1 MTRDVKT
8 HRTYDATG
16 RRDRALR
23 TRAEVLDTARALFL
37 EQGYAAT
44 TMSQIAGG
52 ANVSVEMI
60 YKSIGNKHALLK
72 AVLDVAIVGDDEPVP
87 MLQREMVARMRAEPD
102 PRRMLGIY
110 GEHIVVSWPRQVPVQ
125 LITRAAAAVDPA
137 ARDLWEAMQAER
149 LAGMSLFA
157 QNLAD
162 RGFLRPGLTAED
174 ARDVLWALTAPEQYE
189 ILVVQ
194 RDWPMERVGR
204 FIVDAMIGTLLPH
217 HP

>member
-87 MLQREMVARMRAEPD
+87 MLPREMVARMRAEPD

-149 LAGMSLFA
+149 LSGMSLFA

>member
-23 TRAEVLDTARALFL
+23 TRAEVLDSARALFL

-157 QNLAD
+157 QNVAD

>member
-23 TRAEVLDTARALFL
+23 TRAEVLDSARALFL

-44 TMSQIAGG
+44 TMSQIAGP

>member
-23 TRAEVLDTARALFL
+23 TRAEVLDSARALFL

>member
-23 TRAEVLDTARALFL
+23 TRAEVLDSARALFL

-149 LAGMSLFA
+149 LSGMSLFA

>member
-23 TRAEVLDTARALFL
+23 TRAEVLDSARALFL

-44 TMSQIAGG
+44 TMSQIAGR

-174 ARDVLWALTAPEQYE
+174 DRDVLWALTAPEQYE

-204 FIVDAMIGTLLPH
+204 FVVDAMIGTLLPL

>member
-44 TMSQIAGG
+44 TMSQIAGR

-72 AVLDVAIVGDDEPVP
+72 AVFDVAIVGDDEPMP

-125 LITRAAAAVDPA
+125 LITRAAAAVDLA

-157 QNLAD
+157 QNVAD

>member
-1 MTRDVKT
+1 
-8 HRTYDATG
+8 
-16 RRDRALR
+16 
-23 TRAEVLDTARALFL
+23 
-37 EQGYAAT
+37 
-44 TMSQIAGG
+44 
-52 ANVSVEMI
+52 
-60 YKSIGNKHALLK
+60 
-72 AVLDVAIVGDDEPVP
+72 
-87 MLQREMVARMRAEPD
+87 
-102 PRRMLGIY
+102 
-110 GEHIVVSWPRQVPVQ
+110 
-125 LITRAAAAVDPA
+125 
-137 ARDLWEAMQAER
+137 MQAER